1 MKSCEAW
8 QEQISADIDGEL
20 DAAERAALQAHLA
33 SCAECRAVYE
43 AFSALSGAWEPEPL
57 PDSLHKKIMERI
69 STARAAETQRRQERF
84 LRLRP
89 LALTAACL
97 VVIVGTLFAAQ
108 HGMRVGSGSSNTSST
123 VSFSMDT
130 AAEMETADGGET
142 ENTAAATGADG
153 SSPESATAESADE
166 ATDDAAESQLSQ
178 LQRTAEEPRSDGT
191 LEITAI
197 LPDGCLR
204 AVSLADGASVTL
216 VSADGSA
223 LEAQIGA
230 LVSVSVASAAED
242 ADGGTLLYVDAIE
255 VLSDADADVG

>member
-57 PDSLHKKIMERI
+57 PDSLHEKIMERI

-97 VVIVGTLFAAQ
+97 V
-108 HGMRVGSGSSNTSST
+108 
-123 VSFSMDT
+123 
-130 AAEMETADGGET
+130 
-142 ENTAAATGADG
+142 
-153 SSPESATAESADE
+153 
-166 ATDDAAESQLSQ
+166 
-178 LQRTAEEPRSDGT
+178 
-191 LEITAI
+191 
-197 LPDGCLR
+197 
-204 AVSLADGASVTL
+204 
-216 VSADGSA
+216 
-223 LEAQIGA
+223 
-230 LVSVSVASAAED
+230 
-242 ADGGTLLYVDAIE
+242 
-255 VLSDADADVG
+255 

>member
-57 PDSLHKKIMERI
+57 PDSLHEKIMERI

-108 HGMRVGSGSSNTSST
+108 HGMRVGSGSNTSST

-130 AAEMETADGGET
+130 AAEMGTAAGGET
-142 ENTAAATGADG
+142 ESTAAATGADG

-178 LQRTAEEPRSDGT
+178 LQRTAEEPRGDVT

-255 VLSDADADVG
+255 VLSDADVG

>member
-57 PDSLHKKIMERI
+57 PDSLHEKIMERI
-69 STARAAETQRRQERF
+69 SMARAAKTQRHQERF

-108 HGMRVGSGSSNTSST
+108 HGMRVGSDSSNTSST

-142 ENTAAATGADG
+142 EGTAAATGADG

-178 LQRTAEEPRSDGT
+178 LQRTAEEPRGDVT

-204 AVSLADGASVTL
+204 AVSLAGGASVTL

-255 VLSDADADVG
+255 VLSDADVG

>member
-1 MKSCEAW
+1 
-8 QEQISADIDGEL
+8 
-20 DAAERAALQAHLA
+20 
-33 SCAECRAVYE
+33 
-43 AFSALSGAWEPEPL
+43 
-57 PDSLHKKIMERI
+57 MERI

-142 ENTAAATGADG
+142 EGTAAAMGADG

-178 LQRTAEEPRSDGT
+178 LQRTAEEPRGDVT